1 MESPNNNI
9 RALHARIYP
18 SIEEFNKPN
27 LQVGFSDEDA
37 SFFSGQFQAFPTF
50 FGSGKAKSSFHY
62 AATSNWLQSF
72 LYEHSVNLEDL
83 LKLSDVMVEHFL
95 GSNGVFSCFVN
106 SDSQFAFHSKDL
118 IKLSTVMIKHSI
130 GPNQDLVQLNS
141 P

>member
-1 MESPNNNI
+1 MTQESPNNNI

-50 FGSGKAKSSFHY
+50 FGSGEAKSSFHY

-72 LYEHSVNLEDL
+72 LTLSLYMNL
-83 LKLSDVMVEHFL
+83 VM
-95 GSNGVFSCFVN
+95 N
-106 SDSQFAFHSKDL
+106 
-118 IKLSTVMIKHSI
+118 ILSTWRI
-130 GPNQDLVQLNS
+130 L
-141 P
+141 